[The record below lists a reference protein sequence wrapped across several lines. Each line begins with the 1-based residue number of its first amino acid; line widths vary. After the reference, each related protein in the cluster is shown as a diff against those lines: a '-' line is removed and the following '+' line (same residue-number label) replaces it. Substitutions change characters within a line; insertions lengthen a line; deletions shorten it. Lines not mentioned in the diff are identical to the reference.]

1 VTRRN
6 VVIELPSA
14 LVDMFRGTGD
24 LPHVLGEALRLGLTD
39 EARPPEA
46 RTVEVQ
52 VPALRKQQAVT
63 NLLHFFGRY
72 WYLSATVARLQRE
85 VRRLELELEAID
97 EPDPQIEPLAHPQQ
111 EPPPLIQVGVSVDQS
126 LLEEAARVFVSDS
139 TSDPAATAIAFGA
152 GLILLKRPLAMA
164 STEEIFRDVGRYW
177 GGVATLHY
185 RAYVLGHDKQVLE
198 FRLAAR
204 RAQIALQKRRTNGDE

>member
-1 VTRRN
+1 M
-6 VVIELPSA
+6 IELPSQ
-14 LVDMFRGTGD
+14 LVEMFRSTGDD

-39 EARPPEA
+39 EARPREA
-46 RTVEVQ
+46 RTAEFQ
-52 VPALRKQQAVT
+52 DPELRKQQAIT

-85 VRRLELELEAID
+85 VHRLELELEAID
-97 EPDPQIEPLAHPQQ
+97 EPDHQIEPLAHPQQ
-111 EPPPLIQVGVSVDQS
+111 ESPPLIQVRVSLDHS

-152 GLILLKRPLAMA
+152 GLILLKRPLAVA